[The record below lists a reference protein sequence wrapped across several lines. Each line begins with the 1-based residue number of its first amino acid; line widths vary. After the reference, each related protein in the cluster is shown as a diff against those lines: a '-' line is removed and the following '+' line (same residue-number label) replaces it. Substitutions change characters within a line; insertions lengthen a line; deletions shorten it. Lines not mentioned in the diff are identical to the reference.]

1 MRERMFVALDTA
13 EEAEA
18 LAVCD
23 ALDGLC
29 TSVKVGMELYHSCGP
44 RIVHVLHDRGLRI
57 FLDVKLHDIP
67 TTVYRTVRSLAALP
81 IDLLNVHAFGGT
93 QMMDAAVEAAAER
106 NPALRILA
114 VTVLTS
120 MTEDGLRHE
129 LGMSE
134 RCDDVVVRLAARA
147 QQSGV
152 HGVVCAATD
161 VPRIHA
167 QCGTAF
173 AALTPGIRT
182 LCAPNDDQVRVATPA
197 QAFALGARWI
207 VLGRAITKAPD
218 PRKAWT
224 EVCRLVE
231 DNFRPSRA

>member
-13 EEAEA
+13 DETEA

-44 RIVHVLHDRGLRI
+44 RIVHILHERGLRI
-57 FLDVKLHDIP
+57 FLDLKLHDIP

-93 QMMDAAVEAAAER
+93 DMMKAAVVAAAER
-106 NPALRILA
+106 SETVRILA
-114 VTVLTS
+114 VTILTS
-120 MTEDGLRHE
+120 MSQNVLRYDI
-129 LGMSE
+129 GIPDA
-134 RCDDVVVRLAARA
+134 CDDVVVRLAARA
-147 QQSGV
+147 QHSGV

-167 QCGTAF
+167 QCGYAF
-173 AALTPGIRT
+173 ATLTPGIRT
-182 LCAPNDDQVRVATPA
+182 RTAPNDDQVRVATPA
-197 QAFALGARWI
+197 HAFALGAQWI
-207 VLGRAITKAPD
+207 VLGRAITNVPD
-218 PRKAWT
+218 PRKAWI

-231 DNFRPSRA
+231 DNFRAPRA